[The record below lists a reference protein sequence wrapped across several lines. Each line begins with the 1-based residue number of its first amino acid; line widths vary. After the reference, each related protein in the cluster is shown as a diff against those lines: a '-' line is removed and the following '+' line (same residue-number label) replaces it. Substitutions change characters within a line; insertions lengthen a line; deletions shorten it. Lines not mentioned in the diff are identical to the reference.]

1 MPSLGADMEFGTLV
15 EWRVKPGDVVK
26 RGDVVAE
33 VETQKGNVEVEI
45 FEGGTI
51 AEITVHEGT
60 KVPVGTV
67 LARVRGDGA
76 APPTAVGAAR
86 PLPPAAAVPPSPT
99 PAAVRVLAPAAGV
112 RASPAARALAA
123 QLGVELATVSGT
135 GPAGSI
141 ILADVER
148 TQREKE
154 SVPTAPPAPL
164 PHRVSP
170 LAQRI
175 AADLGVDAASLLGS
189 GEGGI
194 VTKAD
199 VERAVAARQ
208 GAPTAPVRV
217 PTPQPL
223 PSAGPTIAED
233 RSSAMRQAIAAA
245 MTRSWREIPHYHLAT
260 DVDLSR
266 ALHWLEAENLKRPVT
281 ERILSA
287 ALLLKAVALALR
299 ELPDLNGFWVDNDF
313 RPGAGIHVGVAI
325 SLRGGGLV
333 APAIHDADTRSLGD
347 LMRALGDVVKR
358 ARSGLLRG
366 SELTDPTIT
375 VTNLGD
381 QGVRAVFGVISP
393 PQVALIGIGKIV
405 ERAWAERGMLGVRPV
420 VTLTLAA
427 DHRASDGHRGAR
439 FLAAVDRL
447 LQSPER
453 L

>member
-1 MPSLGADMEFGTLV
+1 MPSLGADMEFGTLL

-33 VETQKGNVEVEI
+33 VETEKGNVEVEI
-45 FEGGTI
+45 FEGGTVDEI
-51 AEITVHEGT
+51 AVHEGT

-67 LARVRGDGA
+67 LARVRGDGTVPPPVVSA
-76 APPTAVGAAR
+76 AA
-86 PLPPAAAVPPSPT
+86 PLPPAATVPPPPT
-99 PAAVRVLAPAAGV
+99 LAAVRVVAAAAGV
-112 RASPAARALAA
+112 RASPAARALATRH
-123 QLGVELATVSGT
+123 GVELATVSGT
-135 GPAGSI
+135 GPGGAVT
-141 ILADVER
+141 LADVER
-148 TQREKE
+148 AMREAAP
-154 SVPTAPPAPL
+154 VPAAAPAPH

-170 LAQRI
+170 VAQRV
-175 AADLGVDAASLLGS
+175 AAELGVDVATLPGS
-189 GEGGI
+189 GEREV

-199 VERAVAARQ
+199 VERAAAAR
-208 GAPTAPVRV
+208 
-217 PTPQPL
+217 
-223 PSAGPTIAED
+223 PTIAAD
-233 RSSAMRQAIAAA
+233 RSAAMRHAIAAA

-266 ALHWLEAENLKRPVT
+266 AMRWLEGENLKRPVT

-299 ELPDLNGFWVDNDF
+299 ELPDLNGFWVDGRF
-313 RPGAGIHVGVAI
+313 QPGAGVHVGVAI
-325 SLRGGGLV
+325 SLRGGGLI
-333 APAIHDADTRSLGD
+333 APAIHDADSLSLAD
-347 LMRALGDVVKR
+347 LMRSLRDVVQR
-358 ARSGLLRG
+358 ARGGMLRG

-393 PQVALIGIGKIV
+393 PQVALVGIGKV
-405 ERAWAERGMLGVRPV
+405 SERPWAEGGMLGVRPA

-427 DHRASDGHRGAR
+427 DHRASDGHRGAL

-447 LQSPER
+447 LQTPER